1 MANKNVDFE
10 SMASDIMFSKTSE
23 RKLIEK
29 FGVEYRKGKGF
40 SDLQHAIQK
49 GLKNGMG
56 KTEFELGMIEIYLKD
71 VFKTKSVFPVDSH
84 PKEKKIN
91 KMKKVD

>member
-10 SMASDIMFSKTSE
+10 RMASDIMFSKTSE

-29 FGVEYRKGKGF
+29 FGAEYRKGKGF

-71 VFKTKSVFPVDSH
+71 VFKIKSVFPVDSH
-84 PKEKKIN
+84 PKEKKST
-91 KMKKVD
+91 K